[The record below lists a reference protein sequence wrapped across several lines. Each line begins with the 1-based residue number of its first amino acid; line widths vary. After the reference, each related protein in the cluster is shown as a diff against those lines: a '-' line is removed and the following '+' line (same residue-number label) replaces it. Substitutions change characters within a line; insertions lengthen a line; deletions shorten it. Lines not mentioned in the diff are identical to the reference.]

1 MTIVELPAACCA
13 LGAHPSASRLKIW
26 PARANRDASR
36 AANGAESRSA
46 KVFRW
51 CAARLPL
58 RLLTED
64 FDFHKILGT
73 VAFGLPIQIDG
84 HWRDNT
90 ASTPLPPLSDWLAVT
105 KAQD

>member
-58 RLLTED
+58 RTLTDE
-64 FDFHKILGT
+64 FAFRKTLGI
-73 VAFGLPIQIDG
+73 VALVLPIQIER